1 MFRQPRVPEMSASGG
16 WQGNVRSLVLFL
28 KDFCMDAWSADR
40 EKERRLRE
48 LEKRIAALESE
59 GK

>member
-1 MFRQPRVPEMSASGG
+1 MFRQPRVPELRAGDG
-16 WQGNVRSLVLFL
+16 WQGNVRSLILFL

-40 EKERRLRE
+40 ERERRLME

>member
-1 MFRQPRVPEMSASGG
+1 MFRQPRVPELRASGG
-16 WQGNVRSLVLFL
+16 WQGNVRSLILFL

-40 EKERRLRE
+40 ERERRLME
-48 LEKRIAALESE
+48 IEKRIAALESE